1 MNAWLKRCVFNLDLN
16 RESVSEPQTFSGRLF
31 HSLGARYEKA
41 TCMCNFVLV
50 GNGMY
55 TVYIVF
61 AGKIKLNCTVYLCV
75 LSIKTIF
82 SNILQH
88 IMFVLSVVSV
98 TLNQKKA

>member
-1 MNAWLKRCVFNLDLN
+1 
-16 RESVSEPQTFSGRLF
+16 
-31 HSLGARYEKA
+31 
-41 TCMCNFVLV
+41 MCNFVLV

-61 AGKIKLNCTVYLCV
+61 AGKIKLNFTVYLCV

-88 IMFVLSVVSV
+88 TYVCTVCSKCNTEPKKGLSHYDEWRRSVLHSS
-98 TLNQKKA
+98 

>member
-1 MNAWLKRCVFNLDLN
+1 
-16 RESVSEPQTFSGRLF
+16 
-31 HSLGARYEKA
+31 
-41 TCMCNFVLV
+41 MCNFVLV

-61 AGKIKLNCTVYLCV
+61 AGKIKYNFTVYLCV

>member
-1 MNAWLKRCVFNLDLN
+1 
-16 RESVSEPQTFSGRLF
+16 
-31 HSLGARYEKA
+31 
-41 TCMCNFVLV
+41 MCNFVLV

-61 AGKIKLNCTVYLCV
+61 AGKIKYNFTVYLCV

-88 IMFVLSVVSV
+88 TYVCTVCNKCNTEPKKGLSHYDEWRRSVLHSS
-98 TLNQKKA
+98 